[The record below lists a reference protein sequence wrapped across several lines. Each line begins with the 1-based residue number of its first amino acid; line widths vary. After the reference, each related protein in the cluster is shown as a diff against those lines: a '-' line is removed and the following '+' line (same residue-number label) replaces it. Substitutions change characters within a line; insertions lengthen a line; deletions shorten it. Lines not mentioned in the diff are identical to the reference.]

1 MRDNLI
7 FYNIPES
14 KDEDTTNIIHKLLEE
29 KLHLEDASK
38 KIKIDRSHRLGRQ
51 KQGAEKPRPIIT
63 KFNFYQDRE
72 NIRLNAKKLRGS
84 NIAIGEQFPDEIVK
98 IRRELY
104 PELKKASEAGKKAK
118 LVRDKLIIEGQVFY
132 KPT

>member
-51 KQGAEKPRPIIT
+51 KQGAEKPRPIIA

-98 IRRELY
+98 IRREL
-104 PELKKASEAGKKAK
+104 
-118 LVRDKLIIEGQVFY
+118 
-132 KPT
+132 

>member
-1 MRDNLI
+1 
-7 FYNIPES
+7 
-14 KDEDTTNIIHKLLEE
+14 LLEE

-51 KQGAEKPRPIIT
+51 KQAAEKPRPIIA
-63 KFNFYQDRE
+63 KFNFCQDRE

-104 PELKKASEAGKKAK
+104 PELKKPGKRERRQN
-118 LVRDKLIIEGQVFY
+118 L
-132 KPT
+132 